1 MTYPESTSSV
11 PVAFHLAGPGLRVSP
26 LAGALAEIVR
36 RHEAL
41 RTVFR
46 EPAAG
51 EPVQAVQPFTAL
63 MLPVID
69 LSGLPDA
76 RSAAERL
83 ARELAGR
90 PFDLVQGPLLRCSLL
105 RVGAEEHHLIVALHH
120 IAADGW
126 SHEILARELSEL
138 YPAFAQGLPSPLP
151 PLPVQYADFA
161 VWQRRW
167 LAGEVLEGEL
177 AWWRER
183 LAGLAPARE
192 LPADRPRPARQ
203 SFRGDS
209 RGSRL
214 DPRTGAGLVTLGRR
228 HGATPFMISLA
239 AFYTLLHRYTGE
251 EDLAVGTLAAGR
263 GNAETQGLIGFFVND
278 LVLRA
283 SLAGDPTF
291 LELLARARTAV
302 LDAGAHQDLP
312 FEQLV
317 AALAPRRDLA
327 RAPLFQILLNF
338 WESAPDLRLGPGLTA
353 AMAELPTATAKLDLS
368 LQVSRHGD
376 ELRFT
381 AEYATDLFDA
391 ATIDRLLGHL
401 GTLLAGIAA
410 APETRLSLLPLLTP
424 AEREQLA
431 AWSATA
437 EPRPAGATLH
447 GLFAAQAARTPDAVA
462 VIAREGTLT
471 YRELDARAGR
481 LARRL
486 AALGA
491 GIDSRVGLFLE
502 RSLEMVV
509 ALLGVLKAG
518 AAYVPLDPDYPAE
531 RLAAMLED
539 ARAVAVLAQE
549 RLADRLPAGTA
560 ALFLEGDQDRETGGG
575 LPALPVTVPDE
586 AAAYL
591 IFTSGSTG
599 RPKAAAVP
607 HRAIVNHM
615 LWMQAEFPLGPADRV
630 LQKTAFSFD
639 ASVWEFW
646 APLLAGSTLVMARP
660 GEHREPAALIR
671 SVREHGVTVLQ
682 TVPSLLRALLEDGRL
697 EECRSLR
704 RVFCGGEALGADVQT
719 AFFATFF
726 APMEAELINLYGPTE
741 TTVEVTFWR
750 CERELASRP

>member
-11 PVAFHLAGPGLRVSP
+11 PVAFHLAGPGLRVPP

-46 EPAAG
+46 ESAEG

-76 RSAAERL
+76 RSAAGPL

-90 PFDLVQGPLLRCSLL
+90 PFDLARGPLLRCSLL
-105 RVGAEEHHLIVALHH
+105 RLGAEEHHLIVALHH

-126 SHEILARELSEL
+126 SLEILARELSEL
-138 YPAFAQGLPSPLP
+138 YPAFAQGLPSPPP

-167 LAGEVLEGEL
+167 LAGEVLDGEL

-183 LAGLAPARE
+183 LAGLAPALE
-192 LPADRPRPARQ
+192 LPAGRPRPARQ

-209 RGSRL
+209 RGARL

-239 AFYTLLHRYTGE
+239 AFYTPLHRYTGE

-263 GNAETQGLIGFFVND
+263 GNAETQGLIGFFVNT

-283 SLAGDPTF
+283 SLAGDPSF
-291 LELLARARTAV
+291 LELLARARTTV
-302 LDAGAHQDLP
+302 LEAYAHQDLP

-317 AALAPRRDLA
+317 AALAPQRDLA
-327 RAPLFQILLNF
+327 RAPLFQVLLTF
-338 WESAPDLRLGPGLTA
+338 RERSPGLQLGPDLTA
-353 AMAELPTATAKLDLS
+353 AMAELPAATTQLDLS
-368 LQVSRHGD
+368 LQVSQDGD
-376 ELRFT
+376 ELGFT

-410 APETRLSLLPLLTP
+410 APERRLSLLPLLTP

-431 AWSATA
+431 AWSSTG

-447 GLFAAQAARTPDAVA
+447 GLFAAQAARAPDAVA
-462 VIAREGTLT
+462 GVAAEGTLA
-471 YRELDARAGR
+471 YRGLAARSGR

-502 RSLEMVV
+502 RSPEM
-509 ALLGVLKAG
+509 
-518 AAYVPLDPDYPAE
+518 
-531 RLAAMLED
+531 
-539 ARAVAVLAQE
+539 
-549 RLADRLPAGTA
+549 
-560 ALFLEGDQDRETGGG
+560 
-575 LPALPVTVPDE
+575 
-586 AAAYL
+586 
-591 IFTSGSTG
+591 
-599 RPKAAAVP
+599 
-607 HRAIVNHM
+607 
-615 LWMQAEFPLGPADRV
+615 
-630 LQKTAFSFD
+630 
-639 ASVWEFW
+639 
-646 APLLAGSTLVMARP
+646 
-660 GEHREPAALIR
+660 
-671 SVREHGVTVLQ
+671 
-682 TVPSLLRALLEDGRL
+682 
-697 EECRSLR
+697 
-704 RVFCGGEALGADVQT
+704 
-719 AFFATFF
+719 
-726 APMEAELINLYGPTE
+726 
-741 TTVEVTFWR
+741 
-750 CERELASRP
+750 